1 VPYVPPH
8 EIAPAVLVAG
18 SLKEAARFLL
28 CTLCHEPVNPV
39 PVPSVL
45 CWVKLLQARGADF
58 ASHVVTCECWLREHY
73 RGYRPRLPGAD

>member
-1 VPYVPPH
+1 MPYVPPH

-39 PVPSVL
+39 PVPPCS
-45 CWVKLLQARGADF
+45 AG
-58 ASHVVTCECWLREHY
+58 
-73 RGYRPRLPGAD
+73 